1 MSNSNLA
8 ACLTAH
14 LAGSGVALDLLA
26 QLETS
31 YDYKINGQWRCQ
43 VSGGDRMN
51 KARVNEIGAQNDGL
65 ACCQTRGT

>member
-26 QLETS
+26 QRETS
-31 YDYKINGQWRCQ
+31 YDYKIKWPMALSSLGWR
-43 VSGGDRMN
+43 SD
-51 KARVNEIGAQNDGL
+51 E
-65 ACCQTRGT
+65 